1 MNTMMQCLKKQ
12 IYVVIVLKKNKQMM
26 KMTGSIGETKTI
38 ELEDIKLDLSFME
51 DSKLVLF
58 NDDHNS
64 FDKVIMALIVY
75 CQLSSAKAAE
85 FTMKIHNEGKAVV
98 KYGSRDK
105 LEPIAKVFGELDL
118 TCEIEDP

>member
-1 MNTMMQCLKKQ
+1 
-12 IYVVIVLKKNKQMM
+12 
-26 KMTGSIGETKTI
+26 MTGSIGETDTLI
-38 ELEDIKLDLSFME
+38 MEDVVLDLSFME
-51 DSKLVLF
+51 DSKLVLY

-64 FDKVIMALIVY
+64 FDKVIMALIIY
-75 CQLSSAKAAE
+75 CEISSARAAQ
-85 FTMKIHNEGKAVV
+85 FAMKIHDEGKAVV

>member
-1 MNTMMQCLKKQ
+1 M
-12 IYVVIVLKKNKQMM
+12 
-26 KMTGSIGETKTI
+26 MTGQTGETETI
-38 ELEDIKLDLSFME
+38 ELEDVKLDLSFLE
-51 DSKLVLF
+51 DSKLILF

-75 CQLSSAKAAE
+75 CQISAVKAAE
-85 FTMKIHNEGKAVV
+85 IAMKVHNEGKAVA
-98 KYGSRDK
+98 KYASRDK

>member
-1 MNTMMQCLKKQ
+1 MAG
-12 IYVVIVLKKNKQMM
+12 V
-26 KMTGSIGETKTI
+26 TGSPELETI
-38 ELEDIKLDLSFME
+38 EDIKLDLSFLE
-51 DSKLVLF
+51 DSKLILF

-75 CQLSSAKAAE
+75 CQISSAKASEIA
-85 FTMKIHNEGKAVV
+85 MKVHNDGKAVA

>member
-1 MNTMMQCLKKQ
+1 MMT
-12 IYVVIVLKKNKQMM
+12 
-26 KMTGSIGETKTI
+26 MTGSIGETSTI
-38 ELEDIKLDLSFME
+38 VLEDINLDLSFME
-51 DSKLVLF
+51 DSKLILY

-75 CQLSSAKAAE
+75 CQISSAKAAE
-85 FTMKIHNEGKAVV
+85 IAMKVHNEGKAVA
-98 KYGSRDK
+98 KYASRDK

>member
-1 MNTMMQCLKKQ
+1 M
-12 IYVVIVLKKNKQMM
+12 QMM
-26 KMTGSIGETKTI
+26 MTGATGETKTI
-38 ELEDIKLDLSFME
+38 ELEDVKLDLSFME
-51 DSKLVLF
+51 DSKLILF

-75 CQLSSAKAAE
+75 CQISAAKAAE
-85 FTMKIHNEGKAVV
+85 IAMKVHNEGKAVA
-98 KYGSRDK
+98 KYASRDK

>member
-1 MNTMMQCLKKQ
+1 MMT
-12 IYVVIVLKKNKQMM
+12 
-26 KMTGSIGETKTI
+26 MTGVTGETKTVTLEEI
-38 ELEDIKLDLSFME
+38 ELDLSFME
-51 DSKLVLF
+51 DSKLILF

-75 CQLSSAKAAE
+75 CQISSAKAAE
-85 FTMKIHNEGKAVV
+85 IAMKVHNEGKAVA

>member
-1 MNTMMQCLKKQ
+1 
-12 IYVVIVLKKNKQMM
+12 MM
-26 KMTGSIGETKTI
+26 KMTGSIGETDTVS
-38 ELEDIKLDLSFME
+38 LEDVKLDLSFME
-51 DSKLVLF
+51 DSKLVLY

-75 CQLSSAKAAE
+75 CQISSARAAE
-85 FTMKIHNEGKAVV
+85 LTMKIHNEGKAVV

>member
-1 MNTMMQCLKKQ
+1 M
-12 IYVVIVLKKNKQMM
+12 
-26 KMTGSIGETKTI
+26 MTGTTGETETI
-38 ELEDIKLDLSFME
+38 ELEDVKLDLSFLE

-64 FDKVIMALIVY
+64 FDKVIMAIIIY
-75 CQLSSAKAAE
+75 CQISSAKAAE
-85 FTMKIHNEGKAVV
+85 LTVKIHNEGKAVV

-105 LEPIAKVFGELDL
+105 LEPIAKVFGESDL